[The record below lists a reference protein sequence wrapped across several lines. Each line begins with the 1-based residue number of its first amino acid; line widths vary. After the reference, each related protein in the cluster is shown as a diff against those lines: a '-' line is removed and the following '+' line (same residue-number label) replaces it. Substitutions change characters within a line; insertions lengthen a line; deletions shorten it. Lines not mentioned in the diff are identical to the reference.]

1 MKVRTMNALSIKT
14 AVRQAGMTLI
24 ELSVVLLILIAL
36 ASLMIPYVGG
46 FLEKAATS
54 TGAASTAEVYNS
66 LALYQTQFGAY
77 PDNLDLLA
85 DAAGNID
92 ATLDDFT
99 QTPNVAKTGGTI
111 KTPSDNLMNWGP
123 VQAAAGA
130 AAGAAPVAADTV
142 ANIIASL
149 QAPGSAIKKVVR
161 SPHTTVTYN
170 ADGAATINN
179 IVTNITFDPAFSN
192 GANFALAA
200 GAGVPQVAGFVTTQ
214 DGMFAHICSNAAPY
228 NAPNVCPGSPNT
240 ANYGGTIGNMLG
252 YKIPAGHAI
261 IVLGIGSLNSAIGK
275 TMAQA
280 PVVFAATPTAQPH
293 LVYSRYLAAFDVDAS
308 HLKYDDNLKAAKLVG
323 IVFGP
328 SSMMFEGTGSSI
340 SNFYNGLKEQNMN

>member
-1 MKVRTMNALSIKT
+1 MNALSIKT

-66 LALYQTQFGAY
+66 LAMYQTQFGAY

-85 DAAGNID
+85 NAAGVID
-92 ATLDDFT
+92 PTLDDNT
-99 QTPNVAKTGGTI
+99 QLQGQ
-111 KTPSDNLMNWGP
+111 LMNWMALNAIASP
-123 VQAAAGA
+123 AAAVP
-130 AAGAAPVAADTV
+130 GAAPAPTVPVASGAATIG
-142 ANIIASL
+142 NIIASL
-149 QAPGSAIKKVVR
+149 QAPGSVIRRVVT
-161 SPHTTVTYN
+161 SPHIGVTYN
-170 ADGAATINN
+170 ADGKAVNTVAGIPNTEIN
-179 IVTNITFDPAFSN
+179 VTFDPAFST
-192 GANFALAA
+192 GANTSLAT
-200 GAGVPQVAGFVTTQ
+200 GVAGFVTSY
-214 DGMFAHICSNAAPY
+214 DGMFTRICAAAPY
-228 NAPNVCPGSPNT
+228 NVPNSCPGQ
-240 ANYGGTIGNMLG
+240 AGALNYGGTIGNMLG

-280 PVVFAATPTAQPH
+280 PVVFAATPTAQPQ
-293 LVYSRYLAAFDVDAS
+293 LAYSRYLAAFDVDAS
-308 HLKYDDNLKAAKLVG
+308 HPQYDDNLKAAKLVG

-340 SNFYNGLKEQNMN
+340 SNFYSGLKEQNMN

>member
-1 MKVRTMNALSIKT
+1 MNALSIKT

-66 LALYQTQFGAY
+66 LAMYQTQFNAY

-85 DAAGNID
+85 DAAGAID
-92 ATLDDFT
+92 TTLDDFI
-99 QTPNVAKTGGTI
+99 QTPTKSGGTI
-111 KTPSDNLMNWGP
+111 AAPSSDLMNWGP

-130 AAGAAPVAADTV
+130 TAGAAPVK
-142 ANIIASL
+142 ANNVGNIVASL
-149 QAPGSAIKKVVR
+149 LAPGSRIKKVVT
-161 SPHTTVTYN
+161 SPHTSVTYN
-170 ADGAATINN
+170 TDGKAVNTVNGVPNTEIN
-179 IVTNITFDPAFSN
+179 VTFDPAFSV
-192 GANFALAA
+192 GANTALAA

-214 DGMFAHICSNAAPY
+214 DGMFTHICHNVTPY
-228 NAPNVCPGSPNT
+228 NVPNVCPAATNT

-293 LVYSRYLAAFDVDAS
+293 LAYSRYLAAFDVDAS
-308 HLKYDDNLKAAKLVG
+308 HAQGDEGLVAAKLVG
-323 IVFGP
+323 IVYGP

-340 SNFYNGLKEQNMN
+340 SNFYNGLKEQKM

>member
-1 MKVRTMNALSIKT
+1 MNALSIKT

-66 LALYQTQFGAY
+66 LSIYQSQFNAY
-77 PDNLDLLA
+77 PANLDLLA
-85 DAAGNID
+85 NKDGVID
-92 ATLDDFT
+92 PTLDDNT
-99 QTPNVAKTGGTI
+99 QPQLGGA
-111 KTPSDNLMNWGP
+111 LMNWDLVDSVKYP
-123 VQAAAGA
+123 
-130 AAGAAPVAADTV
+130 TK
-142 ANIIASL
+142 NIIASL
-149 QAPGSAIKKVVR
+149 QAPGSSIYKVVA
-161 SPHTTVTYN
+161 SPHIGVKYN
-170 ADGAATINN
+170 ADGKAVNTVGTATTATEIN
-179 IVTNITFDPAFSN
+179 VTFDPAFSS
-192 GANFALAA
+192 GADTFLKD
-200 GAGVPQVAGFVTTQ
+200 VKGFVTTQ
-214 DGMFAHICSNAAPY
+214 DGMFHTICWNAAPY
-228 NAPNVCPGSPNT
+228 NAPNPCTLAANES
-240 ANYGGTIGNMLG
+240 NYGGTIGNILG

-293 LVYSRYLAAFDVDAS
+293 LVYSRYLAAFDVDTA
-308 HLKYDDNLKAAKLVG
+308 HTKDEGATAAKLVG

-340 SNFYNGLKEQNMN
+340 TNFYSGLKEQNMK